1 MDTSADAVDHLL
13 MIIITFCGS
22 RLLFIIEEVMSLIQ
36 PKVASYRYGF
46 KFYWLSWE
54 YLFGI
59 GSKNPILF

>member
-1 MDTSADAVDHLL
+1 MDTNTDAVDQLL
-13 MIIITFCGS
+13 MILITFCG
-22 RLLFIIEEVMSLIQ
+22 RVDYFLTQEVMSQIQ
-36 PKVASYRYGF
+36 AKVAPYRYGF